1 MVQVLRS
8 QEKVVRASRGD
19 EASLGMRTG
28 WTGAAAPLAVG
39 LLALAA
45 RLLHLDY
52 PPFIDEL
59 NHVLA
64 ARALLE
70 DGTLSFGGDPY
81 VRARGFTYLIAG
93 MFHLFGE
100 SLPVARLPAV
110 AAGAALVVLLFVWVR
125 CHAGSTA
132 AWITA
137 LLLCFYPYSLFL
149 SQQVR
154 FYTLHALA
162 IWVGIICLVQLALAG
177 RGQRRE
183 PLLIAGAI
191 LAWPI
196 AYHLQATTIIAA
208 GGAALAALL
217 VGSSDFIRWLRSRP
231 AHWLGVAA
239 ATVAAG
245 ILLLQTGRL
254 AEWWALF
261 HHADVWGSAGAG
273 EWQFYHY
280 HLIEQYAT
288 IWSVFPFVALIA
300 LARRFRL
307 SVALLTFLG
316 VTLATH
322 SMAAWKE
329 PRFFYYAMP
338 AFFAISG
345 IAGSAALDWLNRQVS
360 RIARTTFRVQIRKP
374 LLVLVQLV
382 LILVTLRLG
391 WGVND
396 GIRDSF
402 RMLASDG
409 GTKPVP
415 YPQED
420 WPSMLPFVAPY
431 SAAGAVL
438 VTSANLK
445 SLYYFGRSD
454 YDLISGNLGAGSRRR
469 PDLSPFDMTGKPVI
483 GGPESLA
490 LVHACHR
497 AGLVLVER
505 SHWQNWW
512 AVTPETTD
520 YITQN
525 FASIAVPD
533 NANVFA
539 YYWQHSQWTRPEQQ
553 ECAAAV
559 AMQ

>member
-1 MVQVLRS
+1 MVKVLQS
-8 QEKVVRASRGD
+8 EEIAVRAARG
-19 EASLGMRTG
+19 EEELLEGRSG
-28 WTGAAAPLAVG
+28 WSGAAAPLAVG
-39 LLALAA
+39 VLALAV

-70 DGTLSFGGDPY
+70 EGTLSFGGDPY
-81 VRARGFTYLIAG
+81 VRARGFTYLTAG
-93 MFHLFGE
+93 MFRLFGE
-100 SLPVARLPAV
+100 SLPVARLPSV

-125 CHAGSTA
+125 SHAGSKA

-154 FYTLHALA
+154 FYALHALVT
-162 IWVGIICLVQLALAG
+162 WVGIICLFQLVLAR

-183 PLLIAGAI
+183 SLLIAGAV

-208 GGAALAALL
+208 GGAALAAML
-217 VGSSDFIRWLRSRP
+217 VGSSSFLPWLRSSR
-231 AHWLGVAA
+231 AHWLGAA
-239 ATVAAG
+239 ATTFMAG

-307 SVALLTFLG
+307 SVALLTFFG

-322 SMAAWKE
+322 SLAAWKE

-345 IAGSAALDWLNRQVS
+345 IAGSGALDWLNRQAS
-360 RIARTTFRVQIRKP
+360 RIARIRFRVQIRRP
-374 LLVLVQLV
+374 LLILVQLM

-396 GIRDSF
+396 GVRDSF
-402 RMLASDG
+402 RTLVSGG
-409 GTKPVP
+409 GTKPAP

-420 WPSMLPFVAPY
+420 WPSILPFVAPY
-431 SAAGAVL
+431 SAAGAVIA
-438 VTSANLK
+438 TSANLK
-445 SLYYFGRSD
+445 SLYYFGRID

-469 PDLSPFDMTGKPVI
+469 PELSPFDMTGQPVI

-505 SHWQNWW
+505 SHWQNQW

-525 FASIAVPD
+525 FVRIAVPD
-533 NANVFA
+533 EANVLA
-539 YYWQHSQWTRPEQQ
+539 YYWQHSHWHPEQQ
-553 ECAAAV
+553 ECAGSIAV
-559 AMQ
+559 K